1 MNLTTTQRLALG
13 DLLRSLATR
22 EQLTQDAL
30 AEAISID
37 RATISKV
44 WRGEVKKSDH
54 YATQA
59 EYFGLTLHTALAH
72 AEHLAGLL
80 DAVVPGHSPASHD
93 IHNHDDVELLPL
105 PRTRAFGEQPLVIAV
120 ASQKGGTGK
129 TTCAVNLAH
138 EFAQLGH
145 AVLLVDLDPQGD
157 ATLHV
162 GGHPDAEHYVNAV
175 RRLKREGL
183 EARPAESLELQRT
196 PFGFDLMPS
205 GEDLEEAAERIASFA
220 VPTTVLRKLLAQ
232 LAPLYDVVFIDCQP
246 TLGVL
251 QKNAIVAASH
261 LVFPVQLHQAAIN
274 GLDRM
279 MSTVDELRELNP
291 TCKVL
296 GSLPCFD
303 ENTVLAREMMR
314 QLRQRYYARPT
325 DQSIP
330 KNIAIAEAYAA
341 QEPVSAYQN
350 HSAGA
355 RAFQALAVELV
366 DRLALMELGES
377 EQDDEEVSA

>member
-1 MNLTTTQRLALG
+1 MPRRALG
-13 DLLRSLATR
+13 AHLL
-22 EQLTQDAL
+22 
-30 AEAISID
+30 
-37 RATISKV
+37 
-44 WRGEVKKSDH
+44 
-54 YATQA
+54 
-59 EYFGLTLHTALAH
+59 
-72 AEHLAGLL
+72 
-80 DAVVPGHSPASHD
+80 ASR
-93 IHNHDDVELLPL
+93 VGAK
-105 PRTRAFGEQPLVIAV
+105 R
-120 ASQKGGTGK
+120 TGK

-162 GGHPDAEHYVNAV
+162 GGNPDAEHYVNAV
-175 RRLKREGL
+175 RKLKREGL
-183 EARPAESLELQRT
+183 DAHPAQALELQRT

-205 GEDLEEAAERIASFA
+205 GDELEEAAERIASFA
-220 VPTTVLRKLLAQ
+220 VPTTVLRKLLAE
-232 LAPLYDVVFIDCQP
+232 LAPLYDVVFVDCQP

-296 GSLPCFD
+296 ASLPCFD

-325 DQSIP
+325 EQSIP

-341 QEPVSAYQN
+341 QEPVSSYQQ

-355 RAFQALAVELV
+355 RAFQELAGELI
-366 DRLALMELGES
+366 DRLALLELGE
-377 EQDDEEVSA
+377 QDDREEVSA